1 MPNERGAGEPTL
13 QRPLKCI
20 HLLVRQQDTALTIAT
35 DSVLWPLFH
44 YQPGLIKYNDE
55 DWDAYREV
63 NRIFA
68 KKIADRVSDGDLV
81 WVHYYHLMM
90 LPTMLR
96 EEILRLNKNIH
107 VGFFL
112 HTAFPC
118 DDMFKVLPV
127 RNELLEGVLR
137 SDLIGFH
144 TNLYAENFM
153 KTCSTLLYVRSSPQ
167 IKLLNSMREEN

>member
-1 MPNERGAGEPTL
+1 M
-13 QRPLKCI
+13 
-20 HLLVRQQDTALTIAT
+20 RQQNTVLTIAT

-44 YQPGLIKYNDE
+44 YQLGLIKYNDE

-81 WVHYYHLMM
+81 WVHDYHLMM

-137 SDLIGFH
+137 SDLIGFL
-144 TNLYAENFM
+144 TNLYTEHFM
-153 KTCSTLLYVRSSPQ
+153 NTCSTLLYVRSSPQ